1 MNSSWINRREF
12 IKIAGM
18 TIPALS
24 LSVSGAGEPASP
36 LPGEW
41 FDPPRE
47 FSLAPFWFWNDTLTE
62 AELSRQL
69 DDFGAHGV
77 HAFVIHPRAGLPKD
91 TGWMSPKLLGFMR
104 FAVEEAARRKMWVI
118 LYDEG
123 MYPSGSSSGQVVAE
137 NPAYRT
143 RGLFAVDL
151 DTAKPGERAQGL
163 LIGPDGKPAPE
174 KGQNLI
180 AVVPRKS
187 DGHRIAVFDRA
198 IRDGSSTIRGL
209 HFKDADPPRRADH
222 KEVPE
227 NAPSAADILNPESVQ
242 CFIRLVYQGFY
253 GALGP
258 HFGKTI
264 QAIFTD
270 EPSFLAKNAERGAVA
285 GTTGIVQEVSRIL
298 GYDFAPHLPALWFD
312 NEPDAARY
320 RADYNRAL
328 RVRLEET
335 FYEPISRWCSEHNV
349 ALAGHPEKPDDIGN
363 LKWFQ
368 IPGQDIVWRYI
379 EPGKPSALEGAQST
393 QAKCAASAMVH
404 LGRRRNANEFCGAYG
419 PEMTFEEMQWLA
431 GWLLVRG
438 CNMLI
443 PHAFYYSIRGPRID
457 ERPPDVGPNSPWW
470 DRFAPFAKACARG
483 CWLNTDSRPVCR
495 IAILGQSDRLPWR
508 AAGVCFENQRDFHY
522 LSIDDLQ
529 SKAVVDDKGI
539 HIAGM
544 DYSVLI
550 IEPEFQI
557 GDPATAQKLRQSGR
571 LFEFGSDDPAGLIA
585 YLDRMAPPEVQLDS
599 PCPGLRVRHVQ
610 KNGMDLFILFN
621 ELTTPSEIF
630 LSLSIPGPAW
640 IMDPVTARLDLWD
653 RKSPLRLASGE
664 WKTVAI
670 SPKLPMKG

>member
-599 PCPGLRVRHVQ
+599 PCPDLRVRHVQ